1 MFSAKSGKA
10 PSGEF
15 HQTDGSET
23 YEQGG
28 QGDHG
33 ERQEII
39 FHQGFPYYDDGS
51 RTHGQWPGSGGAKD
65 KADWPTEGH
74 QAEGRAPS
82 PGHPSSKR
90 F

>member
-1 MFSAKSGKA
+1 MFSAQGGKA

-28 QGDHG
+28 QSDHG

-51 RTHGQWPGSGGAKD
+51 RTDGKWPGSG
-65 KADWPTEGH
+65 EV
-74 QAEGRAPS
+74 ES
-82 PGHPSSKR
+82 
-90 F
+90 